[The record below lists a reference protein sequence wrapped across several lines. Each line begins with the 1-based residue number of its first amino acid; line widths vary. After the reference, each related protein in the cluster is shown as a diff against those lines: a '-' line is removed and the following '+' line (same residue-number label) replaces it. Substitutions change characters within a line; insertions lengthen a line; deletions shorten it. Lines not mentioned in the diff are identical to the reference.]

1 MRVSDLVLYDTLADS
16 IDTVTSDLN
25 VAQQQLATGKSVM
38 QPSDNPAA
46 FAQAEILQTSASA
59 TSNDASL
66 ANLVQ
71 NSLNMASDSLSQ
83 ASTVIN
89 SAIAN
94 ANEGANGTVNAS
106 QMTDIAQT
114 VQGQLAQLIQS
125 ANTNYAGVY
134 LFAGN
139 QTQAAPF
146 SAAGAYAG
154 DAGTNSASFSNG
166 AKIQVTFDGQSIFGN
181 ATSGAIG
188 AMTSLVA
195 ALNAGN
201 QTAVAA
207 TIPQLNAALQQIAGA
222 NASIGT
228 SVNNA
233 SALATNSTSAVTTIN
248 NSINQVAGAD
258 VAQVAINVQ
267 EDTAEQQALVSLASE
282 IGKMPLIN
290 ILA

>member
-16 IDTVTSDLN
+16 IDTVASDLN

-59 TSNDASL
+59 TSNDASM

-71 NSLNMASDSLSQ
+71 NSLNEASSSLSQ
-83 ASTVIN
+83 ASSVIT

-94 ANEGANGTVNAS
+94 ATEGANGTVNAS
-106 QMTDIAQT
+106 DMASLAQA
-114 VQGQLAQLIQS
+114 VQGQLAQLIQT

-134 LFAGN
+134 LFGGN
-139 QTQAAPF
+139 QTQATPF
-146 SAAGAYAG
+146 GAAGAYAG
-154 DAGTNSASFSNG
+154 DAGSNSASFSSG
-166 AKIQVTFDGQSIFGN
+166 AKIQVTFDGQSIFGDP
-181 ATSGAIG
+181 TSGAIG

-207 TIPQLNAALQQIAGA
+207 TIPQHNAALQQIDNA

-233 SALATNSTSAVTTIN
+233 SALASDSTSAVTAIN

-258 VAQVAINVQ
+258 IAQVAINVQ
-267 EDTAEQQALVSLASE
+267 EDTAEQEALVSLASE
-282 IGKMPLIN
+282 IGKMPLID

>member
-16 IDTVTSDLN
+16 IDTVASDLN

-59 TSNDASL
+59 TSNDASM

-71 NSLNMASDSLSQ
+71 NSLNEASSSLSQ
-83 ASTVIN
+83 ASSVIT

-94 ANEGANGTVNAS
+94 ATEGANGTVNAS
-106 QMTDIAQT
+106 DMASLAQA
-114 VQGQLAQLIQS
+114 VQGQLAQLIQT

-134 LFAGN
+134 LFGGN
-139 QTQAAPF
+139 QTQATPF
-146 SAAGAYAG
+146 GAAGAYAG
-154 DAGTNSASFSNG
+154 DAGSNSASFSSG
-166 AKIQVTFDGQSIFGN
+166 AKIQVTFDGQSIFGDP
-181 ATSGAIG
+181 TSGAIG

-207 TIPQLNAALQQIAGA
+207 TIPQLNAALQQIDNA

-233 SALATNSTSAVTTIN
+233 SALASDSTSAVTAIN

-258 VAQVAINVQ
+258 IAQVAINVQ
-267 EDTAEQQALVSLASE
+267 EDTAEQEALVSLASE
-282 IGKMPLIN
+282 IGKMPLID

>member
-1 MRVSDLVLYDTLADS
+1 
-16 IDTVTSDLN
+16 
-25 VAQQQLATGKSVM
+25 
-38 QPSDNPAA
+38 
-46 FAQAEILQTSASA
+46 
-59 TSNDASL
+59 
-66 ANLVQ
+66 
-71 NSLNMASDSLSQ
+71 
-83 ASTVIN
+83 VIN

-134 LFAGN
+134 LFGGD

-146 SAAGAYAG
+146 SAAGVYAG
-154 DAGTNSASFSNG
+154 DANTNSASFSNG

-181 ATSGAIG
+181 PTSGAIG

-207 TIPQLNAALQQIAGA
+207 TIPQLNAALQQIASA
-222 NASIGT
+222 NSSIGT